1 MNMQSIEAEAFSL
14 FELAKSLLTQCRNN
28 TMHFL
33 PLDVDEVATTNST
46 NRRLQLAAFEI
57 GLFFIFSKE
66 SPEISFSP

>member
-28 TMHFL
+28 NMHLFSADIDG
-33 PLDVDEVATTNST
+33 DVTTTHNT

-57 GLFFIFSKE
+57 GE
-66 SPEISFSP
+66 